1 MVRNKD
7 ALYQYLNLD
16 QMTTGYVESLVRGD
30 KSSETVSDLWCV
42 FELIAL
48 VLQPEV
54 LIFRWSFSS
63 PFLQMKVFSVKICKK

>member
-54 LIFRWSFSS
+54 LIFWWSFSS